1 MLNFYPILLS
11 KMNTDTFLP
20 QGEDTITDDGQI
32 KSSTFSFTDDIADKL
47 TFLGSSGFD
56 WFLKSINILFIVG
69 VIVMIMSMIFKNV
82 QWQKY
87 AQTTM
92 LWSFISLM
100 LLRGIPIIILSFKTK
115 ADVDAAFTAALSTI
129 SEVAIFTGLI
139 GISISL
145 LFKFGHTLIK
155 HPEYYKW
162 YKNSRNISIIMIS
175 FAFFGPIIFALL

>member
-1 MLNFYPILLS
+1 
-11 KMNTDTFLP
+11 MNTDTFLP

-32 KSSTFSFTDDIADKL
+32 KSDGSFSFTDDISDKL
-47 TFLGSSGFD
+47 TFLGTSGFD
-56 WFLKSINILFIVG
+56 WFLKGITILFIIG
-69 VIVMIMSMIFKNV
+69 VIAMIMAMIFKNG

-92 LWSFISLM
+92 LWSFVSLM
-100 LLRGIPIIILSFKTK
+100 LLRGIPIVILSFKTK
-115 ADVDAAFTAALSTI
+115 ADVDAAFSTALSTI
-129 SEVAIFTGLI
+129 SEVAVFIGLI

-162 YKNSRNISIIMIS
+162 YKNARNISVIMIL